1 MEPSAQPLSRRRF
14 AQLLGLGVATTAL
27 RPSVALAK
35 KAGRVAAGR
44 SGVSATPSRTVSDI
58 SDVVRLS
65 SNENPYGPSPAAFE
79 AMRNAFGLA
88 WRYPDEAIDALAADI
103 AAHHQVGADHILL
116 GDGSTEVLLLC
127 AAAFTGPGRPVVVAE
142 PTFEALARHAR
153 TGGAEV
159 KSVPLTPEYGHDLP
173 KMLAAA
179 GGSGLIYVCN
189 PNNPTATITPKEA
202 MRTFLS
208 GLPNGV
214 TALVD
219 EAYFHYA
226 EDPGYETVIPLVQ
239 EHKNLIVART
249 FSKVYGMA
257 GLRCGYAVARPEAL
271 ELLRAHQA
279 WDTVNA
285 MAVAAARASLAD
297 PPHVAQSR
305 RLNAEA
311 KAFVTGALEGMGYK
325 LLPSATNF
333 LMVDLRRPVGP
344 VIEALKQRKVEVGRV
359 FPALPTHLR
368 VTVGTK
374 PQMKAFLDAL
384 QQVLA

>member
-14 AQLLGLGVATTAL
+14 AQLLGLGVAATAL
-27 RPSVALAK
+27 PSSFAEA
-35 KAGRVAAGR
+35 KAGRAAP
-44 SGVSATPSRTVSDI
+44 ATTAAAPHAALTSNI
-58 SDVVRLS
+58 VRLS
-65 SNENPYGPSPAAFE
+65 SNENPYGPSPAAFA
-79 AMRNAFGLA
+79 AMRDAFSLA

-127 AAAFTGPGRPVVVAE
+127 AAAFTGPGRPVVTAE
-142 PTFEALARHAR
+142 PTFEAIARHAR

-159 KSVPLTPEYGHDLP
+159 KTVPLTAAHGHDLP

-179 GGSGLIYVCN
+179 GGSGLVYICN
-189 PNNPTATITPKEA
+189 PNNPTATITPKDA
-202 MRTFLS
+202 LRAFVT
-208 GLPNGV
+208 GLPDGV

-226 EDPGYETVIPLVQ
+226 EDPDYETVIPLVK

-297 PPHVAQSR
+297 QPHVAQSR
-305 RLNAEA
+305 RLNREA
-311 KAFVTGALEGMGYK
+311 KSYVTSELDRMGYT

-333 LMVDLRRPVGP
+333 LMADLRRPVGP

-368 VTVGTK
+368 VTIGTK
-374 PQMKAFLDAL
+374 PQMKSFVDAL
-384 QQVLA
+384 RQVMA

>member
-1 MEPSAQPLSRRRF
+1 MEPSVQPLSRRRF
-14 AQLLGLGVATTAL
+14 AQLLGLGVAATAL
-27 RPSVALAK
+27 PSPFAEAKRAAVTAKPHAALSAVPS
-35 KAGRVAAGR
+35 AMP
-44 SGVSATPSRTVSDI
+44 SGI
-58 SDVVRLS
+58 VRLS
-65 SNENPYGPSPAAFE
+65 SNENPYGPSPAAFA
-79 AMRNAFGLA
+79 AMRDAFGLA

-127 AAAFTGPGRPVVVAE
+127 AAAFTGPGRPVVTAE
-142 PTFEALARHAR
+142 PTFEAIARHAR

-159 KSVPLTPEYGHDLP
+159 KTVPLTAAHGHDLP

-179 GGSGLIYVCN
+179 GGSGLVYICN
-189 PNNPTATITPKEA
+189 PNNPTATITPKDA
-202 MRTFLS
+202 LRAFLT
-208 GLPNGV
+208 GLPDGV

-226 EDPGYETVIPLVQ
+226 EDPDYETVIPLVQ

-297 PPHVAQSR
+297 QPHVAQSR
-305 RLNAEA
+305 RLNREA
-311 KAFVTGALEGMGYK
+311 KSYVMSELDRMGYT

-333 LMVDLRRPVGP
+333 LMADLRRPVGP

-368 VTVGTK
+368 VTIGTRD
-374 PQMKAFLDAL
+374 QMKVFLSSL
-384 QQVLA
+384 RQVLA